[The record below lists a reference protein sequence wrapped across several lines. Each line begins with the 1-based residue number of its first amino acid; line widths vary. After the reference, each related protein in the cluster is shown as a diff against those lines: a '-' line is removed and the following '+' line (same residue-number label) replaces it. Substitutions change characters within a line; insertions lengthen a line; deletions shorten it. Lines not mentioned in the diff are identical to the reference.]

1 MPSPQ
6 RGRLAVAAVAAAL
19 FGQLLTG
26 TSTAATP
33 ATSAPLQGSIAWEPC
48 DSPYGEGDFECA
60 TLAVPVDWARPDGET
75 IDLALSRHRATDPDR
90 RIGSLLLN
98 PGGPGMSG
106 VDLALS
112 SPFSFSPELVERFD
126 FVGFDP
132 RGTNRSAP
140 TYCDGNLTA
149 PRRASNAPADDAG
162 LDALRAANR
171 AFAESCRELSG
182 PLAEHMDSASV
193 ARDMDAI
200 RAGLGER
207 QISYWGGSYGTLI
220 GQMYAE
226 LFPRRIRA
234 MALDSNMDHSL
245 GVWGIQKTRTETL
258 EGAFGEFADWCART
272 STCALH
278 GRDVRALY
286 ASLYV
291 AAEEGRLTYYGRP
304 MALSTFQGIA
314 FSHMYDPDTDWP
326 EFTQL
331 LTNMGTTA
339 ETTGATNTASA
350 VASTAPNPVKFAY
363 DLVLCQDYD
372 LDVPSYAAIAR
383 MEAELARIAPLT
395 RQASLGR
402 SYMTSCQS
410 WTDEVANPQHRL
422 RVRTAAPILVT
433 NSRYD
438 VATPHSWGANAA
450 RQIGRE
456 ATLLTYD
463 GVGHITYW
471 RSPCMREATDA
482 YLTTLATP
490 AKGTHCPAIW
500 PGDGQARQQLEDD
513 GLVDPLSGLSG
524 QSGHRGA
531 QVPGQDRH
539 SPRKM

>member
-1 MPSPQ
+1 MPSPK
-6 RGRLAVAAVAAAL
+6 RGRLAVAAVATAL

-26 TSTAATP
+26 TSTAA
-33 ATSAPLQGSIAWEPC
+33 SAPAAPTPPQESIAWEPC
-48 DSPYGEGDFECA
+48 DSPSGEGSFECA
-60 TLAVPVDWARPDGET
+60 TIAVPVDWARPDGGT
-75 IDLALSRHRATDPDR
+75 IDLALARHRATDPDR

-149 PRRASNAPADDAG
+149 ARRAANAPADDAG
-162 LDALRAANR
+162 LDVLRSANR
-171 AFAESCRELSG
+171 TYADSCRALSG
-182 PLAEHMDSASV
+182 PLAEHMDSVSV

-234 MALDSNMDHSL
+234 MVLDSNMDHSL
-245 GVWGIQKTRTETL
+245 DTWGIQKTRTETL
-258 EGAFGEFADWCART
+258 EAAFGEFADWCDRT
-272 STCALH
+272 STCELH
-278 GRDVRALY
+278 GRDVRAFY
-286 ASLYV
+286 ASLDA
-291 AAEEGRLTYYGRP
+291 AAEEGRLRYYGNP
-304 MALSTFQGIA
+304 MTVGTFRSITY
-314 FSHMYDPDTDWP
+314 SHMNDPDTDWP
-326 EFTQL
+326 EFAQL
-331 LTNMGTTA
+331 LTNMSTTA
-339 ETTGATNTASA
+339 EATGATDTAESTGTAEADSA
-350 VASTAPNPVKFAY
+350 AVSAAARPVKYAY

-383 MEAELARIAPLT
+383 MEAELARMAPLT
-395 RQASLGR
+395 RQSSLGR
-402 SYMTSCQS
+402 SYMTSCQN

-422 RVRTAAPILVT
+422 RVHTAAPILVT

-438 VATPHSWGANAA
+438 VATPHAWGANAA

-456 ATLLTYD
+456 ARLLTYD

-482 YLTTLATP
+482 YLATP
-490 AKGTHCPAIW
+490 ARGAHCPAIW
-500 PGDGQARQQLEDD
+500 PGDGQARQRSQQD
-513 GLVDPLSGLSG
+513 GLVDPLSG

-531 QVPGQDRH
+531 
-539 SPRKM
+539 